1 MIVITG
7 IPGSGKST
15 LVRKR
20 FGTYKRIN
28 LDKVKSRS
36 REENEILK
44 ALNNNENI
52 VVDNTNTTRKARK
65 RYLDLAKS
73 FGVPVKSV
81 YLRCPLDVALKRN
94 ESRKG
99 EEQVP
104 SFVVKFYNRKLEM
117 PSLDEGFDSCETID
131 IHEEAH

>member
-7 IPGSGKST
+7 IPASGKST
-15 LVRKR
+15 LVRQR

-52 VVDNTNTTRKARK
+52 VVDNTNTTKKARK
-65 RYLDLAKS
+65 RYLDFAKS
-73 FGVPVKSV
+73 FGVPIRSV

-99 EEQVP
+99 KEQVP
-104 SFVVKFYNRKLEM
+104 SFVVKFYNRKLEV
-117 PSLDEGFDSCETID
+117 PSLEEGFDSCETID
-131 IHEEAH
+131 VHEEAH

>member
-15 LVRKR
+15 LVMKR
-20 FGTYKRIN
+20 FGTYRRIN
-28 LDKVKSRS
+28 LDTVKSRS

-44 ALNNNENI
+44 ALNNNEDI
-52 VVDNTNTTRKARK
+52 VIDNTNTTRKARK

-73 FGVPVKSV
+73 FGVPVRSV
-81 YLRCPLDVALKRN
+81 YLRCPLDLALKRN
-94 ESRKG
+94 ESRKD

-104 SFVVKFYNRKLEM
+104 SYVVKFYNRKLEV
-117 PSLDEGFDSCETID
+117 PSLEEGFDSCEIID
-131 IHEEAH
+131 INEEGR